1 MASYYQIVKPV
12 GNCQEIF
19 HKTSE
24 LEMNPTTFNAKIKGY
39 FIALNIS
46 PEHLNQFDQS
56 IQDLNIQ
63 YLLFSNLDFIK
74 LIENAK
80 KLGMK
85 IRDVMPIEIGKDLQE
100 ELDKYLKREDFHN
113 LVNFVTEN
121 CITIKEVEFL
131 FNNIVIRV
139 YDCGIIWSD
148 LNLSSSIKLTHLIE
162 SILDLVE

>member
-24 LEMNPTTFNAKIKGY
+24 LEMNPTTFKVKFKRY
-39 FIALNIS
+39 YIALKLS
-46 PEHLNQFDQS
+46 PEHINQFDQS

-63 YLLFSNLDFIK
+63 YLLFANLDFVK

-85 IRDVMPIEIGKDLQE
+85 IRDVIPEGLEKDLQE
-100 ELDKYLKREDFHN
+100 ELDEYLIRHDYHN
-113 LVNFVTEN
+113 LSTFIEEN
-121 CITIKEVEFL
+121 YITIKEVEFL
-131 FNNIVIRV
+131 FSNIVIRV
-139 YDCGIIWSD
+139 YDSGIIWLD
-148 LNLSSSIKLTHLIE
+148 LNLSSSKQLTHLIE
-162 SILDLVE
+162 SILDLIE